1 MRAGAQP
8 VAVAGVS
15 LAELIEFCARCI
27 AMGIPES
34 TKLRAMTDDQTALLS
49 VLAHTPLASPFDAF
63 VPADG
68 EHGVVIDGG
77 VVIDIPDED

>member
-1 MRAGAQP
+1 MGAGAKP
-8 VAVAGVS
+8 ADVSGVS

-49 VLAHTPLASPFDAF
+49 VLAHTPFATPFDSF

-68 EHGVVIDGG
+68 EHGLVIDGG
-77 VVIDIPDED
+77 VTIDIPDDD